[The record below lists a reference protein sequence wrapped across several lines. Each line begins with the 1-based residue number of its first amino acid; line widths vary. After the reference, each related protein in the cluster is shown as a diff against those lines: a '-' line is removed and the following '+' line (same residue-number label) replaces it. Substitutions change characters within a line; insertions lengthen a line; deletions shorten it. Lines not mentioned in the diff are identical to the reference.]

1 MYGSAGELLLVFLL
15 TVTIAAVMLT
25 QIMLAK
31 THHRCYTKVA
41 RKSEQVLLDIDA
53 EKFPSLYGQPVY
65 RCFVIALATQ
75 VILYTSLAF
84 ARQAAGM
91 PELGFFVL
99 WMSFYI
105 WGWQINML
113 DDYSFHTD
121 FPTDFEL
128 ISTKNRL
135 KWHGRKIFVAMGALV
150 TNFCTHAT
158 TIALKS
164 HAWPGL

>member
-1 MYGSAGELLLVFLL
+1 M
-15 TVTIAAVMLT
+15 
-25 QIMLAK
+25 
-31 THHRCYTKVA
+31 
-41 RKSEQVLLDIDA
+41 
-53 EKFPSLYGQPVY
+53 LYGQPVY

-150 TNFCTHAT
+150 INFCTHAT

>member
-1 MYGSAGELLLVFLL
+1 
-15 TVTIAAVMLT
+15 
-25 QIMLAK
+25 
-31 THHRCYTKVA
+31 
-41 RKSEQVLLDIDA
+41 
-53 EKFPSLYGQPVY
+53 
-65 RCFVIALATQ
+65 
-75 VILYTSLAF
+75 
-84 ARQAAGM
+84 M

-150 TNFCTHAT
+150 INFCAQ
-158 TIALKS
+158 KS
-164 HAWPGL
+164 TARLDGVADACIWSVVL

>member
-1 MYGSAGELLLVFLL
+1 
-15 TVTIAAVMLT
+15 
-25 QIMLAK
+25 
-31 THHRCYTKVA
+31 
-41 RKSEQVLLDIDA
+41 
-53 EKFPSLYGQPVY
+53 
-65 RCFVIALATQ
+65 
-75 VILYTSLAF
+75 
-84 ARQAAGM
+84 M

-150 TNFCTHAT
+150 INFCAQKSTAQLMALPMHASGLWSSERYGCACHSGHT
-158 TIALKS
+158 LRHRSHDLTKS
-164 HAWPGL
+164 HSSRLACGL